1 MMFPYLVF
9 PVAFALLSYAYFYRA
24 LDDIV
29 KLTKKD
35 QTEGGE
41 EQ

>member
-1 MMFPYLVF
+1 
-9 PVAFALLSYAYFYRA
+9 

-41 EQ
+41 GQ

>member
-1 MMFPYLVF
+1 MLSPVF
-9 PVAFALLSYAYFYRA
+9 ADFDNFALLSYAYFYRA

-41 EQ
+41 GQ